1 MINTKNHQ
9 ILTLGQRYGWAVKQI
24 QKTFQ
29 ISKDFIENYNEY
41 SDEEYFL
48 EVDVQNLKE
57 LSELHNS
64 LSFLLERM
72 KTEKVFKLVN
82 NAAFEETMG
91 NIRKNGDIK
100 LVANEPK

>member
-1 MINTKNHQ
+1 M
-9 ILTLGQRYGWAVKQI
+9 
-24 QKTFQ
+24 
-29 ISKDFIENYNEY
+29 
-41 SDEEYFL
+41 
-48 EVDVQNLKE
+48 QNLRE

-82 NAAFEETMG
+82 YAAFEETMG

-100 LVANEPK
+100 LVANKPK

>member
-1 MINTKNHQ
+1 M
-9 ILTLGQRYGWAVKQI
+9 
-24 QKTFQ
+24 
-29 ISKDFIENYNEY
+29 
-41 SDEEYFL
+41 
-48 EVDVQNLKE
+48 QNLKE

-64 LSFLLERM
+64 LSFLLERK

>member
-1 MINTKNHQ
+1 M
-9 ILTLGQRYGWAVKQI
+9 
-24 QKTFQ
+24 
-29 ISKDFIENYNEY
+29 
-41 SDEEYFL
+41 
-48 EVDVQNLKE
+48 QNLKE

-100 LVANEPK
+100 LVANEPKWYYLVSELKYDTKHCFF